1 MDPALKQ
8 RLVGAIVL
16 VALAVIF
23 LPMLVQGPAPESG
36 AADVSLD
43 VPPQPGEGFETREIP
58 LVAPRAVPDGGAL
71 GLPQAGAANPPAP
84 VDLGTDAPPLAD
96 PDAAPVADLDDG
108 APAPADAGDDD
119 GMFPPPMAGGDYAV
133 TFGSFS
139 SAAAADAVVA
149 QLRGSQ
155 LPGYRQ
161 RAEVDGW
168 AVHRVRIG
176 PYASR
181 AEAEA
186 ARLRAAHVRDDVDS
200 QVIAL
205 DGTAVDDEGAAE
217 APPATPAPT
226 PAPAPSVAPD
236 TGFAVQLGAFRDAAD
251 AEALRA
257 RVRAAGF
264 SAFTEQART
273 AQRTRTRGLVGPAMD
288 RAAAERLKAQ
298 VAAQFGIDGLVR
310 SHP

>member
-23 LPMLVQGPAPESG
+23 LPMLIQGPAPESG

-43 VPPQPGEGFETREIP
+43 VPPQPGGDFETREIP
-58 LVAPRAVPDGGAL
+58 LVSPGAAPAGGAL
-71 GLPQAGAANPPAP
+71 GMDPGMGPGALPTVDTATDPVDPGADASDVGDAAAANEDDAPAP
-84 VDLGTDAPPLAD
+84 VE
-96 PDAAPVADLDDG
+96 
-108 APAPADAGDDD
+108 DD
-119 GMFPPPMAGGDYAV
+119 GMFPPPTAGGDYAV
-133 TFGSFS
+133 SFGSFS
-139 SAAAADAVVA
+139 SPAAADEIVA
-149 QLRGSQ
+149 QLRASQ
-155 LPGYRQ
+155 LPGYRE
-161 RAEVDGW
+161 RGEANGF

-186 ARLRAAHVRDDVDS
+186 ARLRAAHVRDDVGA
-200 QVIAL
+200 QVVAL
-205 DGTAVDDEGAAE
+205 DADADDRPAA
-217 APPATPAPT
+217 PAASKPAPAK
-226 PAPAPSVAPD
+226 PAPAPAAAAD

-264 SAFTEQART
+264 STFTEQVQTDEGRL
-273 AQRTRTRGLVGPAMD
+273 TRVLVGPAMD
-288 RAAAERLKAQ
+288 RAAAEQLQAQ
-298 VAAQFGIDGLVR
+298 VKAKFGIDGLVR